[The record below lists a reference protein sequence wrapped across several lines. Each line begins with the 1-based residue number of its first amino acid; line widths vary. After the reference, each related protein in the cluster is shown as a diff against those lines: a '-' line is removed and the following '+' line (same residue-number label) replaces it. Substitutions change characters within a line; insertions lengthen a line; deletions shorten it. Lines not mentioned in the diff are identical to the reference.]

1 MSAWIRYHNYCMREA
16 HHIAFLNLVVAVTAT
31 LAATTAAFST
41 DENLIHRLLAI
52 GLWWMI
58 LVRAV
63 HTSRIRPKQ
72 LQEENHEH

>member
-16 HHIAFLNLVVAVTAT
+16 HQIAFVNLVVAGMAT
-31 LAATTAAFST
+31 LAVTTSAFSS
-41 DENLIHRLLAI
+41 DENLVHRLLAI

-72 LQEENHEH
+72 FQEEKE